1 MMTDLV
7 FQLFCTFILLA
18 VNTFFV
24 LAEFAFVRARRTKIQ
39 ELADTGNSNASIVQN
54 IQNNMDNYLGVVQ
67 IGVTGATLG
76 LGVVLD
82 NGLVHTVTET
92 MALHGRWAEI
102 LGIVVSYTVA
112 IGLTVVISELVP
124 KAIAF
129 RHAEFFALLFARPM
143 RFFYYL
149 FYPIHLILTVSAR
162 FFLRRFGLDLEADES
177 PANENEL
184 RIILSESQEGGVMPF
199 RRLLLFENV
208 FDFAQLQVKDA
219 MRDRSKVATLEVS
232 TDRDGVLAAV
242 RQARFSRFPVVFPGA
257 DPSLPPIGIVHIKSL
272 FFFDR
277 SLPFDMA
284 KLIRPAPVL
293 SAEMP
298 LEKALATFQRSRNH
312 LAVVTDAD
320 GHWVG
325 VLSFEDV
332 IEEIIGKIEDEFEVD
347 EPFWIEQ
354 MFSPESV
361 ALDLSAKSIEDVL
374 ANLGDHLRFPLP
386 MNLNM
391 TGISKSMVER
401 ERLMTSY
408 VGNGVAIPHLRLD
421 GLSGPLIGFVR
432 LKEGVSVPG
441 RSGEVAKMLF
451 IILSPQGAARVHLRL
466 LSRLA
471 QLIESDY
478 VLDRLAEVTSHWD
491 VVQTVGDGDRMLTG

>member
-1 MMTDLV
+1 MNIAIDIIIT
-7 FQLFCTFILLA
+7 ILLLG
-18 VNTFFV
+18 VNFFFV

-39 ELADTGNSNASIVQN
+39 ELIDGGSHNASLVHK
-54 IQNNMDNYLGVVQ
+54 IQAHIDDYLSVAQ
-67 IGVTGATLG
+67 IGITGATLG
-76 LGVVLD
+76 LGVVLEK
-82 NGLVHTVTET
+82 GLVE
-92 MALHGRWAEI
+92 WAKEMVQAYGDWAI
-102 LGIVVSYTVA
+102 LGATIFAFSLAIAITVMM
-112 IGLTVVISELVP
+112 SELVP
-124 KAIAF
+124 KAIAI
-129 RHAEFFALLFARPM
+129 RHAERMALICARPM
-143 RFFYYL
+143 AFLHWL
-149 FYPIHLILTVSAR
+149 FYPVLALMTTVAR
-162 FFLRRFGLDLEADES
+162 FILRLFGLDAGTEEA

-219 MRDRSKVATLEVS
+219 MRERSKVATLEVS
-232 TDRDGVLAAV
+232 TDREGVLTAV
-242 RQARFSRFPVVFPGA
+242 RQARFSRFPVILPGA
-257 DPSLPPIGIVHIKSL
+257 DPNLPPIGIVHIKSL

-312 LAVVTDAD
+312 LAVVTDND

-347 EPFWIEQ
+347 EPFWMDQ

-361 ALDLSAKSIEDVL
+361 ALDLPAKSIEDAL
-374 ANLGDHLRFPLP
+374 ANLGEHLRFPLP
-386 MNLNM
+386 INLSM
-391 TGISKSMVER
+391 AAITKSMVER

-421 GLSGPLIGFVR
+421 GLHGPLIGFVR
-432 LKEGVSVPG
+432 LKNGVAVPG
-441 RSGEVAKMLF
+441 RSGEVARMLF
-451 IILSPQGAARVHLRL
+451 VILSPQGAARVHLRL

-478 VLDRLAEVTSHWD
+478 VLDRLAEVSSHWD